1 MQTVS
6 RRSLLALGILAV
18 ACSSGELT
26 APSPNGGIVGASFS
40 GIPAAIAIAP
50 PATPVLTIGTSLSL
64 VATVRDASGQPVT
77 SVAVVWSSSDTAVA
91 SVSATGVVVGRS
103 SGIATIQATAGGLA
117 ASVTITVNPVAVNA
131 VSVIVAPAFFVGDSV
146 AAVAVPVDAVGNV
159 LVGRVA
165 SWSSRNTAIVTVSPG
180 GIVVG
185 VSAGTTKIDAVVGG
199 VTGTATVVVSL
210 APSSVKSI
218 AVVVSVPLIAIGQ
231 TTQVTATARDSTG
244 AVLSNRPILWTSSNP
259 SVATVSPLGVLTGI
273 ALGSVVVSASS
284 GGVSGSAS
292 LTVGSS
298 SALPVAT
305 IAVSTLVAAL
315 SPGQS
320 TPAVAIPH
328 DTLGN
333 VLVGTAFTWSSS
345 ATNIAT
351 VTSSG
356 VITGVAPGTALISA
370 TSGGKV
376 GSLSVQVGAISNQP
390 PKTVTVF
397 VSLAN
402 PDTLSPGNVVQATAS
417 LRDSTGTV
425 ITSLSPIT
433 WSSSSPA
440 VAIVNSI
447 GVVSAV
453 GVGTAVIS
461 ATNSGTVGT
470 ATVVVIPPPVK
481 TITISV
487 GSTTLVAGRT
497 TQAVAVLRDTTGSV
511 LTGRALAWSYVT
523 PAVATVDA
531 ATGLITAIGPGSGGI
546 VASSEGRTAII
557 LITVTIPPIASIS
570 VSNANTMLLWGQT
583 TQLTTQILDV
593 NGNPVLSAPI
603 GWSTS
608 NPAQATVSPT
618 GLVSIVGKGIAG
630 PVTITATTY
639 TNTPTVSGSIVFNTQ
654 GHPLEAGA
662 ALPQV
667 FMNTAAPP
675 APDVGGSVITV
686 NAGGNLQAALNAAQ
700 PGDVVALANGA
711 TFTGNFL
718 LQNKNTSSTK
728 WITIRPL
735 NTTLLPPEGSRM
747 TPAIA
752 AAAQLPIVL
761 SPTNQGAFNTVLGAH
776 HYRIIGIE
784 ISVSPTNTGNTGLI
798 RFGDGGGGGQTSLPL
813 VAHDLVLDRVF
824 IHGTPT
830 QFVRRAISL
839 QSASTA
845 IIDSY
850 ISEIHDSGADAQAIA
865 GWNGPGP
872 YKIVN
877 NYLEAST
884 ENLSFGGSDPDIQ
897 NLVPSD
903 IEIRHN
909 HFFKPVAWK
918 GVWLV
923 KNLYES
929 KSSKRTLVEGNIFQ
943 NNWQDGQG
951 GSAVNLKSTNQSGGC
966 PWCGTQD
973 ITFRYNIIMNTGAG
987 FVLSADPDPNVTNFP
1002 LQRITIQDNV
1012 VANIDVAPTFNGD
1025 GRGFLI
1031 NQNPT
1036 DITIVHNTVVSPTNS
1051 AVTFGGPSLTPPV
1064 RLSMRDNIVGGGLYG
1079 VKGPGLSPGTATL
1092 LQFNPEGYF
1101 IANAL
1106 PTVTSVGYPTIGF
1119 YPASLSSVGFVNAA
1133 GLDFHLAPNS
1143 MLKSRGS
1150 DGRDVGA
1157 DIDRVNAATAGVI
1170 VP

>member
-1 MQTVS
+1 MDKTL
-6 RRSLLALGILAV
+6 RRSLLTLGVLAV

-26 APSPNGGIVGASFS
+26 APSPNAGIVGNSFS
-40 GIPAAIAIAP
+40 GIPAAIAITP
-50 PATPVLTIGTSLSL
+50 PATPVLTIGASLSL
-64 VATVRDASGQPVT
+64 IATVRDASGQRVT
-77 SVAVVWSSSDTAVA
+77 TVAVAWSSSDTTVA
-91 SVSATGVVVGRS
+91 TVSATGVVVGRS

-131 VSVIVAPAFFVGDSV
+131 VSVTVAPSFFVGDSV
-146 AAVAVPVDAVGNV
+146 AAVAVPVDALGNV
-159 LVGRVA
+159 LSGRVA
-165 SWSSRNTAIVTVSPG
+165 SWSSRNTSIATVSPG

-185 VSAGTTKIDAVVGG
+185 VSVGTTKIDAVVGG

-210 APSSVKSI
+210 APSSIKSI

-259 SVATVSPLGVLTGI
+259 SIASVSPLGIVTAI

-284 GGVSGSAS
+284 GGVSGSAA
-292 LTVGSS
+292 LGVGSS

-320 TPAVAIPH
+320 TPAVAVPH
-328 DTLGN
+328 DSLGN

-345 ATNIAT
+345 ANNIAT
-351 VTSSG
+351 VSSSG
-356 VITGVAPGTALISA
+356 VISGVAPGTALISA
-370 TSGGKV
+370 TSGGKI
-376 GSLSVQVGAISNQP
+376 GSLSVQVGAVSSQP

-402 PDTLSPGNVVQATAS
+402 PDTLSPGNVVQATAT

-453 GVGTAVIS
+453 GLGTAVIS

-511 LTGRALAWSYVT
+511 LTGRALAWSHVT

-531 ATGLITAIGPGSGGI
+531 VTGLITAIGPGSGGI

-557 LITVTIPPIASIS
+557 LITVTIPPIASIA
-570 VSNANTMLLWGQT
+570 VSNASSMLLWGQT
-583 TQLTTQILDV
+583 AQLTTQILDV

-603 GWSTS
+603 GWATS

-639 TNTPTVSGSIVFNTQ
+639 TNTPTVSGSITFTTQ
-654 GHPLEAGA
+654 GHPLETVA

-667 FMNTAAPP
+667 YLNTTAPP

-686 NAGGNLQAALNAAQ
+686 NAGGNLQAAINAAQ
-700 PGDVVALANGA
+700 PGDVIALANGA
-711 TFTGNFL
+711 TFAGTFTL
-718 LQNKNTSSTK
+718 PNKNTTSTK
-728 WITIRPL
+728 WITIRPA
-735 NTTLLPPEGSRM
+735 NTSGLPPEGSRM

-752 AAAQLPIVL
+752 ASAQLPIVL
-761 SPTNQGAFNTVLGAH
+761 ATTNLGAFNTLLGAH
-776 HYRIIGIE
+776 HYRIIGLE
-784 ISVSPTNTGNTGLI
+784 ISVTPTNSGNTGLI

-824 IHGTPT
+824 LHGTTT
-830 QFVRRAISL
+830 QNVRRAVSL
-839 QSASTA
+839 QSATSA
-845 IIDSY
+845 VIDSY
-850 ISEIHDSGADAQAIA
+850 ISEIHEAGADAQAIT

-872 YKIVN
+872 FKIVN

-884 ENLSFGGSDPDIQ
+884 EIVAFGGSDPDIL

-909 HFFKPVAWK
+909 HFFRPIAWK
-918 GVWLV
+918 NVWLV
-923 KNLYES
+923 KNLFES
-929 KSSKRTLVEGNIFQ
+929 KSSKRVLIEGNLFQ

-951 GSAVNLKSTNQSGGC
+951 GSAINLKSTNQGGGC
-966 PWCGTQD
+966 PGCGTQD
-973 ITFRYNIIMNTGAG
+973 LTFRYNIIQNTGAG
-987 FVLSADPDPNVTNFP
+987 FALSADPDPNITNFP
-1002 LQRITIQDNV
+1002 LQRVTIQDNII
-1012 VANIDVAPTFNGD
+1012 ANIDVAPTFNGD

-1036 DITIVHNTVVSPTNS
+1036 DITIAHNTVISPTTS
-1051 AVTFGGPSLTPPV
+1051 AVGFGGPINTPPV
-1064 RLSMRDNIVGGGLYG
+1064 RLSMRDNIIGGGLYG
-1079 VKGPGLSPGTATL
+1079 VKGPGLPSGNSTL
-1092 LQFNPEGYF
+1092 VLLNPEGYF

-1106 PTVTSVGYPTIGF
+1106 PSVGSVGYPTIGF
-1119 YPASLSSVGFVNAA
+1119 YPATLSSVGFVNAA

-1143 MLKSRGS
+1143 MLKTRGS

-1157 DIDRVNAATAGVI
+1157 DIDAVNAATAGVI